1 MFPIKSN
8 ILLLHGFA
16 ESLQGGRAEN
26 QDDWAYLDTPLGFL
40 LVLCDGMGGGPG
52 GKTASYIAKYEIA
65 QAVMDCNKQTPRQ
78 QALKVAFGRAQE
90 ALSRKMD
97 EIPALVGMGATVVAI
112 LINERSAI
120 VAHVGDSRC
129 YRFSGSRMAFKT
141 QDHSLVGELVR
152 KKALTEEQARISPQ
166 SNIISRGLGEVSNN
180 IPEIT
185 EIPYRKGDRFVL
197 CTDGVWGSMPH
208 KILLQRLTAKNSCEA
223 IVQNLSSE
231 IDSLG
236 NAHGGYHD
244 NHTLAI
250 IEMGKNSGMNDW
262 RWVAVISGLVAA
274 ILVVIAVITTLSV
287 KIMNDSKWLSG
298 ILMREKKDGTVLS
311 VKKNEEPSSSEI
323 IIHDEYDNN
332 EIKEDSVELKN
343 DTTFCSIEA
352 SSSQPIVEHEG
363 TIIELSIDSIL
374 MGLDSMVVTKIF
386 RNQEE
391 MNDIKEY
398 KLKLHNQIRRKIRVL
413 ADSCDER
420 YKNEVKAIYDLFVES
435 KREITGYKTIVEDS
449 KIKIT
454 AQETATEKVDTI
466 KRKIANLKE
475 NIRKKISEE
484 KK

>member
-97 EIPALVGMGATVVAI
+97 EMPALVGMGATVVAI

-129 YRFSGSRMAFKT
+129 YRFSGSHMAFRT

-152 KKALTEEQARISPQ
+152 KKALTEEQARTSPQ
-166 SNIISRGLGEVSNN
+166 SNIISRGLGGVSNN

-208 KILLQRLTAKNSCEA
+208 KILLQKLTAKNSCEA

-250 IEMGKNSGMNDW
+250 IEMGKNSEMNDW
-262 RWVAVISGLVAA
+262 RWVAGISGLIVA
-274 ILVVIAVITTLSV
+274 ILVTIAMITTLSV
-287 KIMNDSKWLSG
+287 KIINDSKWLSD
-298 ILMREKKDGTVLS
+298 ILMREKKDETVLS
-311 VKKNEEPSSSEI
+311 AKKNDEPSSIEI
-323 IIHDEYDNN
+323 IINDEYDND
-332 EIKEDSVELKN
+332 EIQEDSFDLKRDTIYNSREDSLSLPIGQREDTMIELK
-343 DTTFCSIEA
+343 
-352 SSSQPIVEHEG
+352 
-363 TIIELSIDSIL
+363 IDSIL
-374 MGLDSMVVTKIF
+374 MGLDSIVAQQIF

-391 MNDIKEY
+391 MNNKKEY
-398 KLKLHNQIRRKIRVL
+398 KRILYNEIRRKIRVL
-413 ADSCDER
+413 VDSCDEK
-420 YKNEVKAIYDLFVES
+420 YKNEVDTIYDLFVKS
-435 KREITGYKTIVEDS
+435 QSVITGSEKIIEDS
-449 KIKIT
+449 KIMIT
-454 AQETATEKVDTI
+454 AKKNAIEKVNTI
-466 KRKIANLKE
+466 KIRIANLKDR
-475 NIRKKISEE
+475 IFGK
-484 KK
+484 

>member
-65 QAVMDCNKQTPRQ
+65 QAVMDCNKQMSRQ

-90 ALSRKMD
+90 ALSRRMD
-97 EIPALVGMGATVVAI
+97 EMPALVGMGATVVAI
-112 LINERSAI
+112 LINEHSAI

-129 YRFSGSRMAFKT
+129 YRFSGSHMAFKT

-152 KKALTEEQARISPQ
+152 KKALTEEQARTSPQ
-166 SNIISRGLGEVSNN
+166 SNIISRGLGGVSNN

-208 KILLQRLTAKNSCEA
+208 KILLQRLTANNSCET

-236 NAHGGYHD
+236 KAHGGYHD

-262 RWVAVISGLVAA
+262 RWVAGISGLIAA
-274 ILVVIAVITTLSV
+274 LLVVIAVITMLSV
-287 KIMNDSKWLSG
+287 KIINNSKWLSD
-298 ILMREKKDGTVLS
+298 ILMREKKDKTVLS
-311 VKKNEEPSSSEI
+311 AKRNDEPSSFEFI
-323 IIHDEYDNN
+323 INDEYDND

-343 DTTFCSIEA
+343 DTTFYSIKE
-352 SSSQPIVEHEG
+352 STSQPIVEHEG

-374 MGLDSMVVTKIF
+374 MGLDSMVVTQVF

-454 AQETATEKVDTI
+454 AQETATEKIDTI
-466 KRKIANLKE
+466 KRKIVNLKE

>member
-1 MFPIKSN
+1 
-8 ILLLHGFA
+8 
-16 ESLQGGRAEN
+16 
-26 QDDWAYLDTPLGFL
+26 
-40 LVLCDGMGGGPG
+40 
-52 GKTASYIAKYEIA
+52 
-65 QAVMDCNKQTPRQ
+65 
-78 QALKVAFGRAQE
+78 
-90 ALSRKMD
+90 
-97 EIPALVGMGATVVAI
+97 
-112 LINERSAI
+112 
-120 VAHVGDSRC
+120 
-129 YRFSGSRMAFKT
+129 MAFRT

-152 KKALTEEQARISPQ
+152 KKALTEEQARTSPQ
-166 SNIISRGLGEVSNN
+166 SNIISRGLGGVSNN

-208 KILLQRLTAKNSCEA
+208 KILLQRLTAKSSCEA
-223 IVQNLSSE
+223 IVHNLSSE

-236 NAHGGYHD
+236 NAHGGFHD

-250 IEMGKNSGMNDW
+250 IEMGENSRKNDW
-262 RWVAVISGLVAA
+262 RWVAGISGLIVA

-287 KIMNDSKWLSG
+287 KIINDSKWLSD
-298 ILMREKKDGTVLS
+298 ILMRVKKEEKVLS
-311 VKKNEEPSSSEI
+311 AKKNEKPSSSEI

>member
-16 ESLQGGRAEN
+16 ESLQGGRVEN

-65 QAVMDCNKQTPRQ
+65 QTVMDCNKQTPRQ

-90 ALSRKMD
+90 ALSRRMD

-152 KKALTEEQARISPQ
+152 KKALTEEQARTSPQ
-166 SNIISRGLGEVSNN
+166 SNIISRGLGGVSNN

-236 NAHGGYHD
+236 KAHGGYHD

-262 RWVAVISGLVAA
+262 HWVVVISGLVAA

-287 KIMNDSKWLSG
+287 KIINDSKWLSD
-298 ILMREKKDGTVLS
+298 ILMREKKDKTVLFA
-311 VKKNEEPSSSEI
+311 KRNDEPSSSEI
-323 IIHDEYDNN
+323 IINDEYDNN
-332 EIKEDSVELKN
+332 GMEDSVELKN
-343 DTTFCSIEA
+343 DTTFYSIEE
-352 SSSQPIVEHEG
+352 SPSQPIVEHEG

-374 MGLDSMVVTKIF
+374 MGLDSMVVTQVF

-398 KLKLHNQIRRKIRVL
+398 KLKLHNQIRRKIKVL

-435 KREITGYKTIVEDS
+435 KKEITGYKTIVEDS

-454 AQETATEKVDTI
+454 AQETATEKVDII
-466 KRKIANLKE
+466 KRKIINLKE

>member
-231 IDSLG
+231 IDNLG

-262 RWVAVISGLVAA
+262 FWVAVISGLVAA

-287 KIMNDSKWLSG
+287 KIINDSKWLSD
-298 ILMREKKDGTVLS
+298 ILMREKKDETVLS
-311 VKKNEEPSSSEI
+311 VKKNIEPSSSEI
-323 IIHDEYDNN
+323 IINYEYDNN
-332 EIKEDSVELKN
+332 EIKEDYVELKK
-343 DTTFCSIEA
+343 DTTYSIED
-352 SSSQPIVEHEG
+352 SSSLPIVEHEG
-363 TIIELSIDSIL
+363 TIIELEIDSIL
-374 MGLDSMVVTKIF
+374 MGLDSIVAM
-386 RNQEE
+386 RNPNK
-391 MNDIKEY
+391 MKNIMEY
-398 KLKLHNQIRRKIRVL
+398 KLNLHNKIRRKMKLLV
-413 ADSCDER
+413 DSCDER
-420 YKNEVKAIYDLFVES
+420 YKNEADTIYDLFVES
-435 KREITGYKTIVEDS
+435 KSEITGSE
-449 KIKIT
+449 KIT
-454 AQETATEKVDTI
+454 EDNKIMITAKKTAIEKIDTI
-466 KRKIANLKE
+466 KRRIVNLKE
-475 NIRKKISEE
+475 NIRKMISEKE
-484 KK
+484 K